1 MIDICPIKLKDMK
14 KSMEINMIRI
24 NAAADDVLIQGKV
37 SRGMLSY
44 EGSLIIG
51 LSELNRLINLL
62 QKMNPNNEIS
72 ALFES
77 EELPFGTAYKLDAQ
91 CLNYNTVSI
100 TELNSFTTNRR
111 ICA

>member
-1 MIDICPIKLKDMK
+1 MK
-14 KSMEINMIRI
+14 KSMEINMISI

-37 SRGMLSY
+37 SRGVLSY
-44 EGSLIIG
+44 DGSLIIG

-77 EELPFGTAYKLDAQ
+77 EELPFGTAYNLDAQ
-91 CLNYNTVSI
+91 SLNHKSI
-100 TELNSFTTNRR
+100 SIRELNSYTTNRR